1 MIHGVFFDLDG
12 TLFDTV
18 NDINNA
24 YGSVFQSMNIAFDP
38 AKLRIGP
45 PLTECLRQFK
55 PDITPEETAEA
66 VAAFRKFYDGC
77 DFSGTHAY
85 NGIPEMLDTLHKL
98 GINLFV
104 ATNKRIDPTLK
115 ILEVKGITKY
125 FTAIYGCDSDPVNKR
140 TKADYLQIAM
150 EKYDLAPENCL
161 MVGDTRLDVE
171 AGHKAGIRAVGVT
184 WGYDAD
190 GELAASKPEWIIS
203 RAGELVTLVKDL

>member
-18 NDINNA
+18 NDINAA
-24 YGSVFQSMNIAFDP
+24 YRSVFQSMGIAFDP

-55 PDITPEETAEA
+55 PDITPEESAEA
-66 VAAFRKFYDGC
+66 VAAFRNFYDSC
-77 DFSGTHAY
+77 DFTGTIAY
-85 NGIPEMLDTLHKL
+85 DGIPEMLDTLNQL
-98 GINLFV
+98 GIKLFV
-104 ATNKRIDPTLK
+104 ATNKRIDPSLK
-115 ILEVKGITKY
+115 ILELKGIRKH
-125 FTAIYGCDSDPVNKR
+125 FTAVYGCDSDPVNKR
-140 TKADYLQIAM
+140 TKAEYLQKAM
-150 EKYDLAPENCL
+150 EQYALAPENCL

-171 AGHKAGIRAVGVT
+171 AGHKAGIRAVGVS
-184 WGYDAD
+184 WGYDVD